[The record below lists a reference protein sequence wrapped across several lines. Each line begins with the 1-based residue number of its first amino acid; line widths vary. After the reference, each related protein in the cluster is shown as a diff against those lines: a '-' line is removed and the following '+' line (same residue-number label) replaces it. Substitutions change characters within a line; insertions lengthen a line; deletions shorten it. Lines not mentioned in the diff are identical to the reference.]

1 MTNKRDLIQGT
12 VERRFVAIT
21 TDFEFRASG
30 DNKLHFEGYASLFDT
45 PYEMYGGPDKGGWTE
60 TVNQSAFKRTLAA
73 KPDVVLNMNHGQG
86 GTGMPMARTTSG
98 TLNLRTDSKGLLP
111 SSDLDLRDP
120 DVQALQVK
128 VERGDV
134 NQMSFAFRTISDL
147 WTNEEANRELMELSL
162 DRGDVSIVTNGAQ
175 PKTTVSLRGWDEA
188 LAALIDMDPE
198 EALAEIRSAGHES
211 LDDLVRAH
219 TNLGQLITSMKPAE
233 TKGPL
238 TLAQARRVALL
249 DSH

>member
-1 MTNKRDLIQGT
+1 MSKRDLIQGT

-21 TDFEFRASG
+21 NEFEFRAAA
-30 DNKLHFEGYASLFDT
+30 DNKLHFEGYASLFDVG
-45 PYEMYGGPDKGGWTE
+45 YEMYGGPDKGGWIE
-60 TVNQSAFKRTLAA
+60 HVNQAAFKRTLAA

-86 GTGMPMARTTSG
+86 GTGLPIARTTSG
-98 TLNLRTDSKGLLP
+98 TLNLRTDAKGLLP

-147 WTNEEANRELMELSL
+147 WSDEESDRELLELSL

-175 PKTTVSLRGWDEA
+175 PKTTVSMRGWDEA
-188 LAALIDMDPE
+188 LAALIEMDPE
-198 EALAEIRSAGHES
+198 EALAEVRAAGDKS

-219 TNLGQLITSMKPAE
+219 TNLGQLIASAKPADSN
-233 TKGPL
+233 KPL
-238 TLAQARRVALL
+238 SVAQARRMAVL